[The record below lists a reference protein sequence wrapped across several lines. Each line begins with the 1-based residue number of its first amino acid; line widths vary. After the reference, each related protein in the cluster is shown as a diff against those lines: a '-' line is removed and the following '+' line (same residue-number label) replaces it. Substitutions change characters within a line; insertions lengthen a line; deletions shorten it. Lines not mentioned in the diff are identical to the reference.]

1 MYFCKDERERLNQEI
16 PGLSFKATAKELG
29 NRWKSAPDQVKSK
42 YNQLAAADK
51 RRYETESAAYKKE
64 SAAQIQAPA
73 DARGRPKKRTKITPG
88 LGITIGEIV
97 EPTGVTEEETIVEA
111 ADTQALP
118 NTAEAPVEGTTV
130 EESIASDETETVKKP
145 IEELQSIIS
154 GDAVPADAVTDKEV
168 SETQ

>member
-1 MYFCKDERERLNQEI
+1 
-16 PGLSFKATAKELG
+16 
-29 NRWKSAPDQVKSK
+29 
-42 YNQLAAADK
+42 
-51 RRYETESAAYKKE
+51 
-64 SAAQIQAPA
+64 
-73 DARGRPKKRTKITPG
+73 
-88 LGITIGEIV
+88 V

-118 NTAEAPVEGTTV
+118 NTAEAPVGGTTV

-154 GDAVPADAVTDKEV
+154 GDAVPADAVTDKEA